1 MIYMYVY
8 FIDIDIFF
16 IFYLLILRDIKMVE
30 RIVGL

>member
-8 FIDIDIFF
+8 FIDSDIFF
-16 IFYLLILRDIKMVE
+16 IFNLLILRDIKMVE

>member
-16 IFYLLILRDIKMVE
+16 IFNLLILRDIKMVE

>member
-8 FIDIDIFF
+8 FIDFDIFF
-16 IFYLLILRDIKMVE
+16 IFNLLILRDIKMVG